1 MFWQAVFRKKRE
13 RVETLATIGLDIKKR
28 IAKVFDAACINDI
41 VLSLLNMTLN
51 NNYVRIINYHNIF
64 NENTGNF
71 EKHLQ
76 WYTNHFE
83 DCDYKKLV
91 SFLQKKYSFEDKPGI
106 MITFDDGFVGNY
118 SNAYPLLKKYGFTGY
133 YFVSTGLVGQN
144 GYMNGDQLK
153 EMIKN
158 NQIVGCH
165 TYTHHRMDIKDSDET
180 LHKEIV
186 QAKTDLESM
195 LDNPIDFFC
204 WVGGEENTYTT
215 NAAARIRNCGYK
227 YAVMTNSEPVRQIT
241 DAYQMQRTNINDDWD
256 LSLVKFQL
264 SGIIDLKYKSKRE
277 RIKKLTR
284 G

>member
-1 MFWQAVFRKKRE
+1 MASSFPQKRE
-13 RVETLATIGLDIKKR
+13 RVKTVAMIGLAIKKR
-28 IAKVFDAACINDI
+28 IAQVFDAAGICDI
-41 VLSLLNMTLN
+41 LLSLLNMNLN
-51 NNYVRIINYHNIF
+51 NNYVRIINYHHIL

-91 SFLQKKYSFEDKPGI
+91 NFLQKKYVFKDKPGI
-106 MITFDDGFVGNY
+106 MITFDDGFADSY
-118 SNAYPLLKKYGFTGY
+118 SNAYPLLQKHEFTGY
-133 YFVSTGLVGQN
+133 YFVSTGLIGQN
-144 GYMNGDQLK
+144 GYMNRDQLK
-153 EMIKN
+153 KMIKN
-158 NQIVGCH
+158 NHIVGCH
-165 TYTHHRMDIKDSDET
+165 TYTHHRMDIKDSNAT
-180 LHKEIV
+180 LHREIV
-186 QAKTDLESM
+186 QAKTELESV
-195 LDNPIDFFC
+195 LDNSIDLFC
-204 WVGGEENTYTT
+204 WVGGEENTYTK
-215 NAAARIRNCGYK
+215 NAAAQIRNCGYK
-227 YAVMTNSEPVRQIT
+227 YAVMTNSEPVLQNT